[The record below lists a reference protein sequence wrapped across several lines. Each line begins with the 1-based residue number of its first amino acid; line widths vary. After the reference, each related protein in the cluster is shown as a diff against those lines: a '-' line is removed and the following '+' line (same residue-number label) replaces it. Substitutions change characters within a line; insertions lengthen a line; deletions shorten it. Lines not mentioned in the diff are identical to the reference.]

1 MADRVLLLLGLCA
14 VFGGLLALLT
24 AGSRTGERKGVTRSL
39 AIMET
44 LKRPSPTLREKDL
57 ERPFAERV
65 LGPLR
70 LRLEVLGR
78 RITPDERYQRIRDQ
92 LDLAGNP
99 PGWTADRVLGLK
111 VTCAILGGAVAL
123 GPVPLLGGGLL
134 PTIGVTLLLV
144 PLGWFA
150 PTLWVYQV
158 AHDRSERIRRDLP
171 DALDL
176 LTISVE
182 AGLAFDAAL
191 TQVARET
198 RGPLALEF
206 ARVLQEMQIGTRRAD
221 ALRALGHRRDV
232 EELRS
237 FVGAMVQ
244 ADAFGVSISDV
255 LRVQSTEMRVKR
267 SQRAEELAQ
276 KVPVK
281 VLFPLIFCIM
291 PALFIVIMGPA
302 AINIMT
308 AFGKR

>member
-1 MADRVLLLLGLCA
+1 
-14 VFGGLLALLT
+14 
-24 AGSRTGERKGVTRSL
+24 
-39 AIMET
+39 
-44 LKRPSPTLREKDL
+44 
-57 ERPFAERV
+57 
-65 LGPLR
+65 
-70 LRLEVLGR
+70 
-78 RITPDERYQRIRDQ
+78 
-92 LDLAGNP
+92 
-99 PGWTADRVLGLK
+99 
-111 VTCAILGGAVAL
+111 
-123 GPVPLLGGGLL
+123 
-134 PTIGVTLLLV
+134 
-144 PLGWFA
+144 
-150 PTLWVYQV
+150 
-158 AHDRSERIRRDLP
+158 
-171 DALDL
+171 
-176 LTISVE
+176 
-182 AGLAFDAAL
+182 
-191 TQVARET
+191 VARET

-206 ARVLQEMQIGTRRAD
+206 ARVLQEMQIGTGRAD
-221 ALRALGHRRDV
+221 ALRALGDRSDV